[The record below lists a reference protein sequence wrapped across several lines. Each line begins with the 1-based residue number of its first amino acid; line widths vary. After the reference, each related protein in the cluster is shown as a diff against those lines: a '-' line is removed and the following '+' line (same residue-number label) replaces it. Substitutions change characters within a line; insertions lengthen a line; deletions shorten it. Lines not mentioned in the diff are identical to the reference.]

1 VGTAPRLSPALPLT
15 ARVGGMAAAHGLAT
29 LAVDLAGR
37 IGLVTGGGSGI
48 GRAVS
53 VALARSGC
61 SVAVLDRDAR
71 AAQDTAVF
79 INTHLEAAGKGGPA
93 LALGVDV
100 TDLASVRAAVAQ
112 AQRELPGRLNVAVN
126 CAGVTADGFMHK
138 MEEAQWD
145 RVLDINLKGTF
156 FVTQAVANAINAE
169 AVSRPDAR
177 LVGGSIVNISS
188 IIGKTGNLGQANY
201 AASKGGV
208 IAFSKTAAKELA
220 RSKIRVNVVLPG
232 FINTPMARA
241 VPEKVLNKM
250 LDTIPLGRL
259 GEPEEIA
266 NAVLFLCS
274 DHSSFV
280 TGAQLEVTGGQFM

>member
-1 VGTAPRLSPALPLT
+1 
-15 ARVGGMAAAHGLAT
+15 MAAAHGLAT

-156 FVTQAVANAINAE
+156 FVTQAVANAISAE

-259 GEPEEIA
+259 GEPEEVA
-266 NAVLFLCS
+266 NVVLFLCS